1 MADVDVD
8 EIQNWFAD
16 QAEKCD
22 ANFIVPKS
30 AAENGV
36 ALSIFGYGCIVQD
49 KIIEGENIAHIGTLF
64 HTSQECTNAK
74 RNLTVDCR
82 Q

>member
-1 MADVDVD
+1 MIRSKLPWGKGMSSNREKSSNERANGRVEGEGDRLADVDVD

-30 AAENGV
+30 AADNGV
-36 ALSIFGYGCIVQD
+36 ALSIFGYG
-49 KIIEGENIAHIGTLF
+49 
-64 HTSQECTNAK
+64 S
-74 RNLTVDCR
+74 R
-82 Q
+82 